1 MTIGTRL
8 YAIDRIEGRGREA
21 QVTLIDETSGNV
33 VLVLAGQLGF
43 PVMEGAMVRA
53 PLRDGAPLWAQAV
66 LDEAEEARLR
76 SEMEGRTRRLRRA
89 DPGGDLDL

>member
-1 MTIGTRL
+1 MTTGTRL
-8 YAIDRIEGRGREA
+8 YAVDRIEGRGREA
-21 QVTLIDETSGNV
+21 QVTLIDETTGNV
-33 VLVLAGQLGF
+33 VLVLASQLGF
-43 PVMEGAMVRA
+43 PAREGAMVRA

-76 SEMEGRTRRLRRA
+76 SEMEGRIRRLRRA

>member
-1 MTIGTRL
+1 MTTGTRL

-53 PLRDGAPLWAQAV
+53 PLRDGTPIWAQAV
-66 LDEAEEARLR
+66 RDEAEEARLR
-76 SEMEGRTRRLRRA
+76 TEMEGRIRRLRRA